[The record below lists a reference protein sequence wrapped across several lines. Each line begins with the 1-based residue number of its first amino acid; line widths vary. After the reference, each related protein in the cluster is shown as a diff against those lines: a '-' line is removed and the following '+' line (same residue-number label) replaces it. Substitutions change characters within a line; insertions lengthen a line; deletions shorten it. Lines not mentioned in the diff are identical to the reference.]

1 MMEDSEPLW
10 RRIFLNEL
18 LLAGVAALV
27 ILYLAFHLATGG
39 PTLDDEGRPLN
50 VERRS

>member
-1 MMEDSEPLW
+1 MDEPDPLW

-27 ILYLAFHLATGG
+27 ILYIAFHLATGG
-39 PTLDDEGRPLN
+39 PTLDDEGRPLPTQ
-50 VERRS
+50 RP